1 METIGQRVI
10 GALAKLQGIN
20 KSNMS
25 IDADFFFDLEMDSL
39 DRVEALTLLEQEFGM
54 TIPLADAAKFSRV
67 RDVVDYL
74 TPHLGGA

>member
-1 METIGQRVI
+1 METIEQRVL
-10 GALAKLQGIN
+10 GALARLQGIN

-39 DRVEALTLLEQEFGM
+39 DRVEALTLLEQEFGRV
-54 TIPLADAAKFSRV
+54 IPLADAAKFNRV

-74 TPHLGGA
+74 TPSRA